1 LYSYNKIV
9 LVNSEYIAI
18 NENMFGNNILIL
30 LHLKS
35 TKFSIRKYTS
45 GETISIII
53 GFGYHNSFQQ
63 KRILNRLY
71 IYDCKDYMQEIKP
84 VYV

>member
-1 LYSYNKIV
+1 MYSYNKIV

-53 GFGYHNSFQQ
+53 GFGYDNSFQQ

-71 IYDCKDYMQEIKP
+71 I
-84 VYV
+84 